1 MGQFKCV
8 NISTVH
14 AAALVGRPAYYYAP
28 LHSYM
33 HPSKQEQKITFQ
45 LLTWSEVTEKLAPS
59 CVAFPDLIIIIRIS
73 INIAITPSSSIGKAC
88 IIYIIR
94 YNLKSPSANRVEQLP
109 SGRSVGRLGSL
120 RIRCWISLKYALIV
134 LNNGIRA
141 TFASRLFEAVQ
152 IASEAYPPTANFQ
165 AFTAKWSWGS
175 GSSTTDT
182 GWHCQG
188 IVSAN
193 ANKNPAEDVV
203 QLRIYNSTV
212 QFLAVLL
219 LLKWH

>member
-8 NISTVH
+8 NISTEH
-14 AAALVGRPAYYYAP
+14 AAVLAYNYAP
-28 LHSYM
+28 SFTATCIQTGAENYIPTTNMKWSDRKVGTIMCSISRLDYHYPHHHLASGK
-33 HPSKQEQKITFQ
+33 PASFILSDT
-45 LLTWSEVTEKLAPS
+45 TWNPQVQ
-59 CVAFPDLIIIIRIS
+59 
-73 INIAITPSSSIGKAC
+73 IALNNCRP
-88 IIYIIR
+88 
-94 YNLKSPSANRVEQLP
+94 
-109 SGRSVGRLGSL
+109 VGRLGSL

-175 GSSTTDT
+175 GGSSTTDT
-182 GWHCQG
+182 EWHCQG
-188 IVSAN
+188 IVSGAN